1 MSPLLFAG
9 KNLLLLPVARVLFNH
24 VWDVLK
30 DVPSFQ
36 SEYSV
41 LIRHLLAIAGYRFH
55 MRKRVY
61 SSKSFPDLVYYC
73 VYFFLSLAKICSC
86 PFKMNRSCTSVH
98 GKGGNKLE
106 H

>member
-1 MSPLLFAG
+1 MSLAICIYVLCSLLTNYLYVVLPLLFAG
-9 KNLLLLPVARVLFNH
+9 KTLLLLPVARVLFNH

-41 LIRHLLAIAGYRFH
+41 LIRHLLAITGYRFH

-61 SSKSFPDLVYYC
+61 SSKSFTDLVHHC
-73 VYFFLSLAKICSC
+73 VYFF
-86 PFKMNRSCTSVH
+86 
-98 GKGGNKLE
+98 
-106 H
+106 